1 MMSSPETPQA
11 PRPPRAEAILDV
23 AAALLVEK
31 GYSGLSFRSVASR
44 AGLGIGNLQHYFPT
58 RAALIHALLE
68 RTFEAS
74 VATLGER
81 SGADPEADID
91 DAIRHVLEEQT
102 RREPCFLFW
111 ELWALSA
118 HDPDASAVMTGFYDR
133 YVAHIAGLVRAARPE
148 VAEEAARRAAL
159 LIAALLEGAS
169 LFRGHGRPADRLPP
183 GFDDALAGLVR
194 DIAAR
199 A

>member
-1 MMSSPETPQA
+1 MPDTKTA
-11 PRPPRAEAILDV
+11 AALRPPRAEALLDV

-44 AGLGIGNLQHYFPT
+44 AGVGIGNLQHYFPT

-74 VATLGER
+74 VATLAGR
-81 SGADPEADID
+81 PASDPDTDILA
-91 DAIRHVLEEQT
+91 AISHVLEEQG
-102 RREPCFLFW
+102 RREPCVLFW

-118 HDPDASAVMTGFYDR
+118 HDPEASAVMTGFYDR
-133 YVAHIAGLVRAARPE
+133 YVAHIAGLIRAARPE
-148 VAEEAARRAAL
+148 VEAEAAHRAGL

-169 LFRGHGRPADRLPP
+169 LFRGHGRPADRLPA
-183 GFDDALAGLVR
+183 GFDTALVSLVR
-194 DIAAR
+194 DIVSR